1 MSKRL
6 VISLIGAALLVSGA
20 SAAHAQ
26 SGAASGAKGKTADFT
41 VRSETTT
48 TPQGNKSLK
57 WDTRKGRWG
66 VTLNLEQRGERDTQ
80 WNDVEAGA
88 YFRVT
93 PSLRVGGA
101 VALGEKEAPSYKKTE
116 PQESAP
122 RVRLETAFKF

>member
-1 MSKRL
+1 MSKQL

-20 SAAHAQ
+20 STAHAQ
-26 SGAASGAKGKTADFT
+26 TAKKTTDFT
-41 VRSETTT
+41 VRSESSTMTSS
-48 TPQGNKSLK
+48 QGTKSLK
-57 WDTRKGRWG
+57 WGAGKGRWG
-66 VTLNLEQRGERDTQ
+66 VSLNLDQRGERDTQ
-80 WNDVEAGA
+80 WNDVQAGA

>member
-6 VISLIGAALLVSGA
+6 VMSVLGAALLASGA
-20 SAAHAQ
+20 SAAHAET
-26 SGAASGAKGKTADFT
+26 AKKAADFT
-41 VRSETTT
+41 VRSETSV

-57 WDTRKGRWG
+57 WTTGKGRWG
-66 VTLNLEQRGERDTQ
+66 VSLNLDQRGERDTQ
-80 WNDVEAGA
+80 WNDVQAGA

-101 VALGEKEAPSYKKTE
+101 VALGEKEAPAYKKTE